1 MSTLEKA
8 RKINSLKKI
17 YGTFAEI
24 GAGQETARFFFQA
37 GGASATITKTMSAY
51 DMIFSDAIY
60 GPEESGRY
68 VCEPRLQKM
77 LSREFDLII
86 ERLEGRRKDPTCFFS
101 FANTVATG
109 SFSNRSPGHGW
120 VGVRF
125 QTSPGSYPSE
135 VRIHVRMTDNQAV
148 AQQETLGVVGVN
160 LIFASL
166 FYLNDPISFIRSLK
180 DDLEE
185 GRLEVDAIRFAGPAF
200 EGLDNRIMEI
210 ELVRENLAQA
220 VIFDHCGEPTS
231 PSDYLYRKHILALRG
246 HFRPITLT
254 TKQMMDAG
262 VASLKASEGVD
273 PGRVLALAEISMF
286 ELTQDGRFDPFDF
299 LARVDMLASIGL
311 PTLVTSLQDDYSL
324 VEYLHQYSSCKRA
337 LVQGTHKLKTFFS
350 SESYKHVNGGILEA
364 LGRMLSHGTKQYF
377 YPIHTDQG
385 ALRLEDIALDSKTGH
400 LVNYLR
406 EGGGIEEI
414 PPGEETAKYLSPDQV
429 LKMIEALS
437 KGWETHVPPSVAQII
452 MDRSLFGLGSKF
464 ENSKSQ
470 KRP

>member
-77 LSREFDLII
+77 LLREFDLIM
-86 ERLEGRRKDPTCFFS
+86 ERLEGRRKEPTCFFS

-109 SFSNRSPGHGW
+109 SYANRSPGHGW
-120 VGVRF
+120 VGIRF
-125 QTSPGSYPSE
+125 QSSPGSYPSE
-135 VRIHVRMTDNQAV
+135 VRIHVRMTDAQV
-148 AQQETLGVVGVN
+148 ISQQETIGVVGVN
-160 LIFASL
+160 LIYASL
-166 FYLNDPISFIRSLK
+166 FYLDNPIAFIKSLG

-185 GRLEVDAIRFAGPAF
+185 GRLEVDAIRFTGPAF
-200 EGLDNRIMEI
+200 EGLDNRLMEI
-210 ELVRENLAQA
+210 ELVREKLTEA
-220 VIFDHCGEPTS
+220 VIFDHTGQPTS

-246 HFRPITLT
+246 HFRPITIAT
-254 TKQMMDAG
+254 QQMLEAG
-262 VASLKASEGVD
+262 VARLKASEGVD

-299 LARVDMLASIGL
+299 LARVDMLASIGI

-324 VEYLHQYSSCKRA
+324 VEYLHRYSTCQRA
-337 LVQGTHKLKTFFS
+337 LVQGTHKLQNFFAADT
-350 SESYKHVNGGILEA
+350 YKHVNGGILEA

-377 YPIHTDQG
+377 YPIVKDKG
-385 ALRLEDIALDSKTGH
+385 ALRLSQISLDSKTSH
-400 LVNYLR
+400 LVRYLM
-406 EGGGIEEI
+406 EGGGVEEI
-414 PPGEETAKYLSPDQV
+414 PSNEETAKYLSQDQV
-429 LKMIEALS
+429 LKMIEIMS
-437 KGWETHVPPSVAQII
+437 NGWESFVPASVAQII
-452 MDRSLFGLGSKF
+452 MDRSLFGLGSK
-464 ENSKSQ
+464 K
-470 KRP
+470 

>member
-77 LSREFDLII
+77 LLREYDLIM
-86 ERLEGRRKDPTCFFS
+86 ERLDGRRKDPTCFFS

-109 SFSNRSPGHGW
+109 SYANRSPGHGW

-135 VRIHVRMTDNQAV
+135 VRIHVRMTDPQAV
-148 AQQETLGVVGVN
+148 SQQETIGVVGVN
-160 LIFASL
+160 LIYATL
-166 FYLNDPISFIRSLK
+166 FYLDNPVSFIKSLGH
-180 DDLEE
+180 DLEE
-185 GRLEVDAIRFAGPAF
+185 GRLEVDAIRFTGPAF
-200 EGLDNRIMEI
+200 EGVDNRIMEI
-210 ELVRENLAQA
+210 ELVREKLTQA
-220 VIFDHCGEPTS
+220 VIFDHTGQPTS

-246 HFRPITLT
+246 RFRPITIAT
-254 TKQMMDAG
+254 QQMLEAG

-273 PGRVLALAEISMF
+273 PSRVLPLAEISMF
-286 ELTQDGRFDPFDF
+286 ELTQDGRIDPFDF
-299 LARVDMLASIGL
+299 LARVDMLASIGI

-324 VEYLHQYSSCKRA
+324 VEYLHQYSSCLRA
-337 LVQGTHKLKTFFS
+337 LVQGTHKLQSFFS
-350 SESYKHVNGGILEA
+350 PDTYKHVNGGILEA

-377 YPIHTDQG
+377 YPILTDQG
-385 ALRLEDIALDSKTGH
+385 ALRMGQIPLDSKTNH
-400 LVNYLR
+400 LVRYLS
-406 EGGGIEEI
+406 EGAGIEEI
-414 PPGEETAKYLSPDQV
+414 PPRDETAKYLSQDQV
-429 LKMIEALS
+429 LKMIETMS
-437 KGWETHVPPSVAQII
+437 KGWESFVPDSVAQII
-452 MDRSLFGLGSKF
+452 RDRSLFGLGSKI
-464 ENSKSQ
+464 
-470 KRP
+470 